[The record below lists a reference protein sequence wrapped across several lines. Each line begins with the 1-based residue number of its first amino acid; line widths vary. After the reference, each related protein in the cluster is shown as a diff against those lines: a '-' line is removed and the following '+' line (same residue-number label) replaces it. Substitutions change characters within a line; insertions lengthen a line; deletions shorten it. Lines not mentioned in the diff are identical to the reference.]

1 MTKKNNTITYISIL
15 RGINVGGHK
24 KIKMDALRQLYS
36 SQAYES
42 VQSYI
47 QSGNVI
53 FRTNETDTK
62 TLASTLSTKIQE
74 AFGFDVPVLVLTAQ
88 ELKCAIDDNP
98 YLDDSTK
105 DPASLHLTFL
115 STLPDKALVEKL
127 PINFTPDEFCIIGK
141 VIYIHCPNG
150 YGNTKLTNTFFEN
163 KLKLSATCRNLK
175 TCTELAAL
183 SQNF

>member
-1 MTKKNNTITYISIL
+1 MITYISIL

-36 SQAYES
+36 SLGYEG

-53 FRTNETDTK
+53 FNTNNTDT
-62 TLASTLSTKIQE
+62 TALASTLSAKIHE
-74 AFGFDVPVLVLTAQ
+74 TFGFEVPVLVLKAQ
-88 ELKCAIDDNP
+88 ELKNAIDNNP
-98 YLDDSTK
+98 YLNDATKDSTT
-105 DPASLHLTFL
+105 LHLTFL
-115 STLPDKALVEKL
+115 SALPDEELVEKL
-127 PINFTPDEFCIIGK
+127 PTDFAPDEFCIIGK

-163 KLKLSATCRNLK
+163 KLMLAATCRNLK
-175 TCTELAAL
+175 TCNELVAL
-183 SQNF
+183 SQKQ